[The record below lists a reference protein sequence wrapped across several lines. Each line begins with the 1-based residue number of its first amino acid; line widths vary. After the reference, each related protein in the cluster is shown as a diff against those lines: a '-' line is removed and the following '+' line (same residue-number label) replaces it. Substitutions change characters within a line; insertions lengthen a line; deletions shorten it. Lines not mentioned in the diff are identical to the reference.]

1 MQKYLSA
8 KLIIAIVILS
18 IFSCGKKD
26 ASKNIDIKKENPVK
40 DNPEKTNVIKDYI
53 GVGKEIIF
61 DNGAYQLA
69 WSSNPSSG
77 YYKQEYL
84 QHGDTLEKYKKLILL
99 EMISGSM
106 KPRDAAETKVSELK
120 RLKASDPMVNYDL
133 FEKDGEIMLDFIL
146 SSGKAGEGDQYI
158 VERNVYKYKS
168 ISSNNESGV
177 ILFGVSERAYGK
189 DVDNFL
195 LTLKGKRFN
204 LPDKVG
210 AFRIPEAGISK

>member
-1 MQKYLSA
+1 MQKYLPA

-18 IFSCGKKD
+18 IFSCVKKD
-26 ASKNIDIKKENPVK
+26 VSKNIDIKKENPVK

-61 DNGAYQLA
+61 DNGAYRLA

-84 QHGDTLEKYKKLILL
+84 QDGDTLEKYKKLILL

-106 KPRDAAETKVSELK
+106 KPRDAAEAKVSELK
-120 RLKASDPMVNYDL
+120 KLKASDPMVNYDL

-146 SSGKAGEGDQYI
+146 SSGNAGESDQYI

-168 ISSNNESGV
+168 ISGNNESGV
-177 ILFGVSERAYGK
+177 ILFGVSERAYGE

-210 AFRIPEAGISK
+210 AFRIPEASISK